1 MRGSPGLRT
10 LAATACVAALLLLAG
25 VPAPLTAQEPPWVLI
40 GLGDSLTHGTMDA
53 ANNTTNTSNAYLQ
66 RVRDL
71 LAQQIEVLFTQP
83 FFDDV
88 TGDRVNP
95 FDTPTNVGVD
105 GEDSFSIEG
114 LEYYKRAGTTESLPS
129 PSLMVDK
136 WLPSQLEDTH
146 DKVLY
151 PFNVLARRPM
161 TQMDSAEWL
170 LREVMPASGL
180 TRALV
185 VYWIG
190 NNDSS
195 TAALGYG
202 GANPTFMPIPAEQLK
217 PVMPLT
223 ARLLLAAEAQG
234 QLSLQPY
241 TAASIDRNLTAI
253 DDFHAQQLHL
263 LSRLTTAGNG
273 LNQQVFVLTV
283 PYYSSIGYLM
293 DSDDLEYYF
302 RKIDPAYTVPPSFAR
317 VAEPGQAITDP
328 TKGDRISLLTFGLM
342 YALLDSGFSSDY
354 VNGVLEQN
362 GQQQD
367 GLVLS
372 EAEQASIRERIDA
385 FNATLQSHAAPNVHV
400 LDIGGYLNDLLL
412 GNTPLVIDG
421 RQVSRK
427 WIRGGA
433 FTFDGVHPGY
443 TGQALIA
450 NLVVEELNEKLGI
463 DAPLASLD
471 AVAATD
477 PYVDRDG
484 DGFAV
489 GPAFSGSGFT
499 EILFLLKDPDDAD
512 AQIQPDLPDDVWQLI
527 VRALLKEVL
536 DRAPALQ
543 PEAERLGL
551 F

>member
-1 MRGSPGLRT
+1 MLRSPSLRV
-10 LAATACVAALLLLAG
+10 LALSACVAVPLLSAAPALLNA
-25 VPAPLTAQEPPWVLI
+25 EESPWVLV

-53 ANNTTNTSNAYLQ
+53 ANNTTSTSNAYLQ

-71 LAQQIEVLFTQP
+71 LAQKVPVVFTQP

-88 TGDRVNP
+88 TGERVNP

-114 LEYYKRAGTTESLPS
+114 LDYYKRAGTTESLPS
-129 PSLMVDK
+129 LSLMVDK

-151 PFNVLARRPM
+151 PFNVLARQPM
-161 TQMDSAEWL
+161 SQMDSAEWL
-170 LREVMPASGL
+170 LSNVLPASGGN
-180 TRALV
+180 RALV
-185 VYWIG
+185 VYWVG

-202 GANPTFMPIPAEQLK
+202 GSNPTFFPIPAEQLT
-217 PVMPLT
+217 PVIPVA
-223 ARLLLAAEAQG
+223 ARLLQRAEAQG
-234 QLSLQPY
+234 ELSLQPY
-241 TAASIDRNLTAI
+241 TAASIDRNLTALQ
-253 DDFHAQQLHL
+253 DFVTQQVHL
-263 LSRLTTAGNG
+263 LSRLTAAGAG
-273 LNQQVFVLTV
+273 LDKHVFVLTL
-283 PYYSSIGYLM
+283 PYYSAIGYLM

-302 RKIDPAYTVPPSFAR
+302 RKIDPSYSVPPSFAR
-317 VAEPGQAITDP
+317 VAPEGEPIADP

-342 YALLDSGFSSDY
+342 YALLESGFSGDY
-354 VNGVLEQN
+354 INGVLEQN

-372 EAEQASIRERIDA
+372 EAEQASIMQRIDA
-385 FNATLQSHAAPNVHV
+385 FNATLNTFASPNVHV
-400 LDIGGYLNDLLL
+400 IDVGSYLNDVLL
-412 GNTPLVIDG
+412 GRTPLTIGG

-427 WIRGGA
+427 WIRGSA

-450 NLVVEELNEKLGI
+450 NLVVQGLNDTLGF

-471 AVAATD
+471 AVFDTD
-477 PYVDRDG
+477 PYIDRDG
-484 DGFAV
+484 DGFAA

-499 EILFLLKDPDDAD
+499 EILFLLKDPDDAN
-512 AQIQPDLPDDVWQLI
+512 AQAQPDLPDDVWRLI
-527 VRALLKEVL
+527 VRALLKELLGRVPSL
-536 DRAPALQ
+536 R

-551 F
+551 H